1 MEMDIVLPTVLHY
14 ILKKSL
20 NKVSDKL
27 DTEFRIN
34 LQKYRQFSECSTEKI
49 IEEVYNDITTTT
61 QQACFYM
68 HFRVFIRLK

>member
-34 LQKYRQFSECSTEKI
+34 LQKYRQFSECSTEEI

-61 QQACFYM
+61 
-68 HFRVFIRLK
+68 